1 VNKRVCSAALQRISI
16 KSLINRPILARFILI
31 EGFVMPAI
39 ASPGKTRGFII
50 PIGGAEDRTGAREIL
65 KRFVGLCG
73 PKPSIAIIPTASR
86 LEDTG
91 RNYQDLFRDLNC
103 ANSEVLNFTNRDH
116 CDDTDSLNYLSQ
128 CDGVFITGG
137 NQLRL
142 STTIGGTPVAKLLRR
157 RNADGMPVGGT
168 SAGAAIIPE
177 HMIASGDEGPTP
189 RARMVQLAP
198 GLGLSNKIMVDQHF
212 RQRDRIGRLL
222 TAIALNPFAM
232 GLGIDEDTAAFIG
245 PDNIVEVVGSGTVTF
260 IDPFEID
267 QCSVAEAD
275 ANEPIQLT
283 NLRMSVLKHGGRFN
297 LDTRRAL

>member
-1 VNKRVCSAALQRISI
+1 MNKRRIDAALQRKAI
-16 KSLINRPILARFILI
+16 KLLANGPILARFILI

-39 ASPGKTRGFII
+39 ATPGKTRGFII
-50 PIGGAEDRTGAREIL
+50 PIGGAEDRTGGREIL
-65 KRFVGLCG
+65 KRFVNLCG

-103 ANSEVLNFTNRDH
+103 ASAEVLNFTNRDH
-116 CDDTDSLNYLSQ
+116 CDDTESLNYLSQ

-142 STTIGGTPVAKLLRR
+142 STTIGGTQVAKLLRR
-157 RNADGMPVGGT
+157 RNADGMTVGGT

-283 NLRMSVLKHGGRFN
+283 NLRLSVLKHGGRFN